1 MDSPLKKEKK
11 KKKSKD
17 IENLGEI
24 QVKIYTYRFMNEHD
38 LYIFLKIS

>member
-24 QVKIYTYRFMNEHD
+24 QVKIYI
-38 LYIFLKIS
+38 LIAS

>member
-24 QVKIYTYRFMNEHD
+24 QVKIYILNASWMDMIYSSFS
-38 LYIFLKIS
+38 K

>member
-24 QVKIYTYRFMNEHD
+24 QVKIY
-38 LYIFLKIS
+38 YIYLSLHEWT